1 MIQNQQVMHFR
12 ATLCR
17 VESGA
22 PLASLPLGVRRRCV
36 VVRWLRSW
44 RGRVVSD
51 DFWEM
56 LGFVA
61 LGCLLIVLTVPLVLE
76 LLS

>member
-1 MIQNQQVMHFR
+1 
-12 ATLCR
+12 
-17 VESGA
+17 
-22 PLASLPLGVRRRCV
+22 
-36 VVRWLRSW
+36 
-44 RGRVVSD
+44 VSD

-56 LGFVA
+56 VGFFA

>member
-1 MIQNQQVMHFR
+1 VR
-12 ATLCR
+12 GGAL
-17 VESGA
+17 VE
-22 PLASLPLGVRRRCV
+22 V
-36 VVRWLRSW
+36 VA
-44 RGRVVSD
+44 GRVVSD

-56 LGFVA
+56 VGFVV

>member
-1 MIQNQQVMHFR
+1 
-12 ATLCR
+12 
-17 VESGA
+17 
-22 PLASLPLGVRRRCV
+22 VRRRCV